1 MQTHSLRP
9 QEREL
14 FGLVAQA
21 SVVNQFSPERELLDR
36 RIAGV
41 GPEVAF
47 DDLLGRVRERIGR
60 ALDTLRAEER
70 CTIRQY
76 SGKDREL
83 VELTLLF
90 DLFHEYMP
98 LFDRLIERQAD
109 ESTRPPQVR
118 FADAA
123 LAQFDS
129 YGFGR
134 DEALVYFGIFFQL
147 RRAYYFIVQKLVG
160 SAPCMQKLRSDL
172 WYNVFTVDQPFY
184 KRCLMRRME
193 DFSTL
198 LLGGTGTGKGT
209 AAAAIGRSGFI
220 PYDPQRGTFEESFTR
235 AFVAI
240 NLSQYPSGLIE
251 SELFGH
257 RKGAFTGAVESHDGV
272 FSRCSPHGSIFLDE
286 IGEVEV
292 PVQIKLL
299 QVLQERTFTPVGSH
313 ERRRFS
319 GRVIAATNRDVQEL
333 RRDGRFRDDFY
344 YRLCSDVI
352 VMPSLQ
358 QRIAED
364 PGELDAL
371 IRHLVRQIAGV
382 DEPEVA
388 ARVRAVVDRRL
399 GPRYSW
405 PGNVRELEQCVRR
418 VLLRDDY
425 EGDRGTEAGDTLG
438 TLLDDIRAEAIDAAS
453 LLARY
458 CLLLHERHGT
468 YEAVAAI
475 TGLDRRTVKKYVE
488 TARG

>member
-1 MQTHSLRP
+1 MNTHDLRP
-9 QEREL
+9 EEREL

-21 SVVNQFSPERELLDR
+21 SVANQFSAEREQLDR

-41 GPEVAF
+41 GKEVAF
-47 DDLLGRVRERIGR
+47 DDLLGHVRARVGGM
-60 ALDTLRAEER
+60 LDVLRAEGR
-70 CTIRQY
+70 YDIRQY
-76 SGKDREL
+76 GGRDREL

-109 ESTRPPQVR
+109 ELARPPQVR
-118 FADAA
+118 FADKV
-123 LAQFDS
+123 LTQFDS
-129 YGFGR
+129 YGFSR
-134 DEALVYFGIFFQL
+134 DEALVYFAIFFQL
-147 RRAYYFIVQKLVG
+147 RRAYYFIVQRLVG
-160 SAPCMQKLRSDL
+160 SAPCMQKLRTDL
-172 WYNVFTVDQPFY
+172 WYNVFTIDQPFY

-220 PYDPQRGTFEESFTR
+220 PFDPQRGTFEESFTR

-240 NLSQYPSGLIE
+240 NLSQYPPGLIE

-286 IGEVEV
+286 IGDVEV
-292 PVQIKLL
+292 PLQIKLL

-319 GRVIAATNRDVQEL
+319 GRVIAATNRDIGEL
-333 RRDGRFRDDFY
+333 RREKRFRDDFY

-371 IRHLVRQIAGV
+371 IRHLVRHIAGV
-382 DEPEVA
+382 DEPTVA
-388 ARVRAVVDRRL
+388 ARVRAVIDRRL
-399 GPRYSW
+399 GPTYPW

-418 VLLRDDY
+418 VLLRNDY
-425 EGDRGTEAGDTLG
+425 EGDRRAEAGDTLG
-438 TLLDDIRAEAIDAAS
+438 RLLDDIRAETIDASA

-458 CLLLHERHGT
+458 CLLLYERHGT

-475 TGLDRRTVKKYVE
+475 SGLDRRTVKKYVDA
-488 TARG
+488 ARE

>member
-1 MQTHSLRP
+1 MKSHALSTE
-9 QEREL
+9 EREL
-14 FGLVAQA
+14 FGLVARA

-47 DDLLGRVRERIGR
+47 DDLLAHVRERIGR
-60 ALDTLRAEER
+60 VLDALRAEER
-70 CTIRQY
+70 CDIRCY
-76 SGKDREL
+76 RGNDREL

-98 LFDRLIERQAD
+98 LLDRLIERQAD
-109 ESTRPPQVR
+109 ERTRPPTVR
-118 FADAA
+118 FAENA
-123 LAQFDS
+123 LAQFDAC
-129 YGFGR
+129 GFSR
-134 DEALVYFGIFFQL
+134 DEALTYFAIFFQL
-147 RRAYYFIVQKLVG
+147 RRAYYFIVQRLVG
-160 SAPCMQKLRSDL
+160 SAPCMQKLRTEL
-172 WYNVFTVDQPFY
+172 WSNVFTVDQPFY

-198 LLGGTGTGKGT
+198 LLGATGTGKGT

-235 AFVAI
+235 AFVPI
-240 NLSQYPSGLIE
+240 NLSQFPSGLIE

-286 IGEVEV
+286 IGEVDV

-313 ERRRFS
+313 ERRRFA
-319 GRVIAATNRDVQEL
+319 GRVIAATNRDIGAL
-333 RRDGRFRDDFY
+333 RREGRFRDDFY

-358 QRIAED
+358 QRITED

-371 IRHLVRQIAGV
+371 IRHLVRHIAGV
-382 DEPEVA
+382 DEPAIA
-388 ARVRAVVDRRL
+388 ARVRGVVDRRL
-399 GPRYSW
+399 GPAYPW

-425 EGDRGTEAGDTLG
+425 EGDRESGTGDTLSR
-438 TLLDDIRAEAIDAAS
+438 LLHDIRAEAIDASS

-475 TGLDRRTVKKYVE
+475 TGLDRRTVKKYVD
-488 TARG
+488 TARE